1 MKANI
6 NDIQKI
12 YPTIPT
18 SYIVDG
24 KRTDG
29 YHKKTEQHYE
39 DGWRD
44 VVIETLGVN
53 QKHASTYILEND
65 IVVKK
70 AIDMTVEE
78 IEAHEDSLIPIRLT
92 GSQLKQS
99 LIING
104 YSLDNIEIAIA
115 SLPSPQKEIMEVRWQ
130 HEGYFNRKSDEVKNI
145 AMAIGMT
152 TENLNTVF
160 STGES
165 L

>member
-6 NDIQKI
+6 NNIQKI
-12 YPTIPT
+12 YSTIPT

-24 KRTDG
+24 KRTDC
-29 YHKKTEQHYE
+29 YHKKTEQHFE

-44 VVIETLGVN
+44 ALIETLGVN
-53 QKHASTYILEND
+53 QKHATEFILEND
-65 IVVKK
+65 VVVKK
-70 AIDMTVEE
+70 AIDMTIEE
-78 IEAHEDSLIPIRLT
+78 IEAYEDSLIPERLT

-99 LIING
+99 LILNG
-104 YSLDNIEIAIA
+104 YSLDNIEIAIS

-130 HEGYFNRKSDEVKNI
+130 YEGYFYRKSDEVKNI

-152 TENLNTVF
+152 DSGLNTVF
-160 STGES
+160 TVGES